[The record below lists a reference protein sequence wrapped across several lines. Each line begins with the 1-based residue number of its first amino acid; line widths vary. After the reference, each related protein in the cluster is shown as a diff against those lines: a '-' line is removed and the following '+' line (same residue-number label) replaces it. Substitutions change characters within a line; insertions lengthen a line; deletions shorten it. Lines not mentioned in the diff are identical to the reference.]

1 MTLAD
6 NYGMFYGADNQQILP
21 IDMEECH
28 EMGLIKFDILG
39 LKSVGVI
46 DKTCKLIGTHF
57 PKAYEVNW
65 EDENVFEDITQDST
79 AIFQFESDFAK
90 QSIKKMH
97 PTSVDD
103 ICLCSACL
111 RPSGESYREQVYNRE
126 WNKNPSELIDKIL
139 SNSYGFLVYQEQ
151 TIAFLQEVCGFSG
164 SEADNIRRAIGK
176 KQADKIEKALP
187 KILEGYCNKSNKPKE
202 IAEKEAKKFIQV
214 IEDASGYS
222 FGFNHSESY
231 AMLGYLMGY
240 LRYYYPVE
248 FCTSFLNCAKN
259 DEDISNGTLL
269 AQNKGIKIKSPVF
282 RHSISEYSCDAE
294 NKIIYKGIGSIKDIG
309 KNCGDNLYT
318 LKDGKFNC
326 FSYLLWE
333 IFSKKLANKTEIE
346 KLIKIDFFKEF
357 GDINLLLQTF
367 EIFKQLSKRKGFR
380 MTDLETYNLTKEEVL
395 KFADK
400 ATEKQFSGVDMESLI
415 GYICSKIKYIPI
427 TDIERMSNDMGILGY
442 TDLVDNNIDE
452 NVLIVGNIETNKYG
466 NKFAT
471 LYSPKYGEYYQR
483 KINKYSYADH
493 PCDSGDIIKVVF
505 NTQFKCR
512 QIDGEWTKSNENEEI
527 LKNFSIIKSFKEE

>member
-1 MTLAD
+1 M
-6 NYGMFYGADNQQILP
+6 
-21 IDMEECH
+21 
-28 EMGLIKFDILG
+28 
-39 LKSVGVI
+39 
-46 DKTCKLIGTHF
+46 
-57 PKAYEVNW
+57 
-65 EDENVFEDITQDST
+65 
-79 AIFQFESDFAK
+79 
-90 QSIKKMH
+90 
-97 PTSVDD
+97 
-103 ICLCSACL
+103 
-111 RPSGESYREQVYNRE
+111 
-126 WNKNPSELIDKIL
+126 
-139 SNSYGFLVYQEQ
+139 
-151 TIAFLQEVCGFSG
+151 
-164 SEADNIRRAIGK
+164 
-176 KQADKIEKALP
+176 
-187 KILEGYCNKSNKPKE
+187 
-202 IAEKEAKKFIQV
+202 
-214 IEDASGYS
+214 
-222 FGFNHSESY
+222 
-231 AMLGYLMGY
+231 
-240 LRYYYPVE
+240 
-248 FCTSFLNCAKN
+248 
-259 DEDISNGTLL
+259 
-269 AQNKGIKIKSPVF
+269 
-282 RHSISEYSCDAE
+282 
-294 NKIIYKGIGSIKDIG
+294 
-309 KNCGDNLYT
+309 
-318 LKDGKFNC
+318 
-326 FSYLLWE
+326 LWE

-512 QIDGEWTKSNENEEI
+512 QIDGEWTKSNEKEEI